1 MRRFL
6 ARTAL
11 LLLHIGF
18 VRPVLIWF
26 AGLRYHR
33 RDRMPRGP
41 CVVVSNHNSHLD
53 AAVLMGLFPLRR
65 LPHVHPVAAADYF
78 GTNWIR
84 RTAARV
90 LMNAISIERR
100 PKGGVDPVTPM
111 AEALEAGESLIFFPE
126 GSRGEAGVVSPFRPG
141 IGRLVNKMPGLL
153 VVPVFLS
160 GPERIWPRGQIV
172 PVPLSI
178 DALVGRP
185 RTYPADADPK
195 QIAEMLQRDV
205 MALAPPP
212 PPLPQPH
219 PAPPVRVAVCG
230 LDRQSRESAFRMT
243 CRRLGRTERTLGI
256 TDPVVEFDGE
266 VERELTGPIPQPR
279 GRPWLGALAWMFR
292 TSGLFKGQK
301 FVEMVDLAQIDEALG
316 HRPATRV
323 VVTDGSAL
331 VDLLAWAVA
340 DFYHGKFDE
349 SETNHLLQY
358 LSGRKPI
365 PASKWWSFIRRAPEV
380 WLVNTFD
387 LAHPPVPDVLAFVS
401 LPPARIME
409 RLRLAGERLEPHH
422 HEAFL
427 SRLQDGYREVGGV
440 LARRSHADLIDFDAS
455 VEPLE
460 SLVDRIEAAVRR
472 RTRTEPE
479 EAVVREAEIS
489 EPRPVE

>member
-1 MRRFL
+1 MKRLLNRIVLL
-6 ARTAL
+6 AF
-11 LLLHIGF
+11 HVGF
-18 VRPVLIWF
+18 VRPTLNWF
-26 AGLRYHR
+26 VGVRYR
-33 RDRMPRGP
+33 RRALVPRGP

-53 AAVLMGLFPLRR
+53 AAVLMSLFPLRR

-84 RTAARV
+84 RVAAML
-90 LMNAISIERR
+90 LMNAISIERKPR
-100 PKGGVDPVTPM
+100 GGSDPLTPM
-111 AEALEAGESLIFFPE
+111 TEALEAGESLVFFPE
-126 GSRGEAGVVSPFRPG
+126 GSRGEAGVVAPFRPG

-178 DALVGRP
+178 DAVVGRP

-195 QIAEMLQRDV
+195 VIAEMLQRDV
-205 MALAPPP
+205 LALAPPA

-219 PAPPVRVAVCG
+219 PAPPVRVAVCC
-230 LDRQSRESAFRMT
+230 LDPVTREEVFRAI
-243 CRRLGRTERTLGI
+243 CRRLARIERTLGI
-256 TDPVVEFDGE
+256 TDPVVEFDADG
-266 VERELTGPIPQPR
+266 ERELTGPIPQPR
-279 GRPWLGALAWMFR
+279 GRPWLGALAWIFR

-316 HRPATRV
+316 HRPASRI

-349 SETNHLLQY
+349 SGMNHLLHY
-358 LSGRKPI
+358 LAGRRPI
-365 PASKWWSFIRRAPEV
+365 PTSKWWSFIRRAPEV

-387 LAHPPVPDVLAFVS
+387 LSRPPMPDVLVFVA

-409 RLRLAGERLEPHH
+409 QLRRRGERLEH
-422 HEAFL
+422 HEHEEFL
-427 SRLQDGYREVGGV
+427 ARLQDGYRQVGGV
-440 LARRSHADLIDFDAS
+440 LAKRNHVDVIEVDPGAGPLDSMIDRVEQS
-455 VEPLE
+455 VRQRARGEQAAAEPPEL
-460 SLVDRIEAAVRR
+460 
-472 RTRTEPE
+472 TEP
-479 EAVVREAEIS
+479 ARSS
-489 EPRPVE
+489 E